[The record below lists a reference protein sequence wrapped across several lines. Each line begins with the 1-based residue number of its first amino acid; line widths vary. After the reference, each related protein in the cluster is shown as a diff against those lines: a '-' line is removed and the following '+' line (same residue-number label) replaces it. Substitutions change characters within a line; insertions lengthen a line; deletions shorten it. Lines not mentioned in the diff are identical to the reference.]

1 MKKKKESGIKKGQ
14 TKFLVCILAL
24 PVLQWL
30 VFFFYV
36 NLDTLLLAFKDAR
49 TDEWSLINFKDFWE
63 SLVSPYGELGIAVR
77 NTFYYFVLNLVIC
90 FFCLWISYF
99 FYKKIFG
106 HRVFQIIFYLPAII
120 SGVAMVTAYKSLITA
135 GGPLD
140 RVLGLFGKN
149 IPPEGLLA
157 TSETATATIMV
168 FCLLTGFTTNVLLF
182 QSAMSRIPVE
192 VLESAALDGCGSVRE
207 FFQIILPL
215 IFPSIAS
222 VLTLTCTGILS
233 ASGPILLFTNG
244 FYDTTTISFWIFS
257 KVYGGGQA
265 GGVAGSYNLVSCV
278 GLCFTAVSVPIIL
291 GVRKLLSSFPEV
303 EY

>member
-1 MKKKKESGIKKGQ
+1 
-14 TKFLVCILAL
+14 
-24 PVLQWL
+24 
-30 VFFFYV
+30 
-36 NLDTLLLAFKDAR
+36 
-49 TDEWSLINFKDFWE
+49 
-63 SLVSPYGELGIAVR
+63 
-77 NTFYYFVLNLVIC
+77 
-90 FFCLWISYF
+90 
-99 FYKKIFG
+99 
-106 HRVFQIIFYLPAII
+106 
-120 SGVAMVTAYKSLITA
+120 MVTAYKSLITA